1 MLNRL
6 KELRLEKRLSQ
17 TQLADIFN
25 ISQQAVSHY
34 EKGLRDMDYK
44 LITSMSSFFQVSTD
58 YLLGISDIK
67 NFTSDDELK
76 KLIIQSN
83 IDDNDLYKTLLS
95 LKKKLNS
102 NKKIFIAGNELP
114 EAHKEMLLSV
124 INVLLTQSEESK

>member
-6 KELRLEKRLSQ
+6 KELRLEKGLSQ

-102 NKKIFIAGNELP
+102 NKKMFIAGNELP

>member
-102 NKKIFIAGNELP
+102 NKKMFIAGNELP